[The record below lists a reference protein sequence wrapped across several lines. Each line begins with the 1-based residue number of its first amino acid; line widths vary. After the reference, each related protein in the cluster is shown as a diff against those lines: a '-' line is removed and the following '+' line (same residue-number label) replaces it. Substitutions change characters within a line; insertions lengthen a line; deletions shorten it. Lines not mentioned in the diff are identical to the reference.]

1 MINKI
6 HIWLV
11 VIVIGFVTTIHGQRY
26 TIRNGIGLQ
35 GGLTQFD
42 ILTDNFNIKS
52 NSGFLGGLSASVD
65 IPHKWYNLSYNI
77 SFSENN
83 FNIRA
88 FQDGSLEEAYIEY
101 KLLTAQVSFLLHVKL
116 IENYLTL
123 DAGPMLQ
130 YNGELDLKD
139 SSSSDFIIAG
149 YQSLKAQDI
158 TDISR
163 FNVNGAVGLT
173 VGLGRFAL
181 RAQYIYGFTN
191 MLNRLND
198 QDLNVDNN
206 TQKFKGNQSMLVFTA
221 LIIL

>member
-1 MINKI
+1 
-6 HIWLV
+6 
-11 VIVIGFVTTIHGQRY
+11 
-26 TIRNGIGLQ
+26 
-35 GGLTQFD
+35 
-42 ILTDNFNIKS
+42 
-52 NSGFLGGLSASVD
+52 
-65 IPHKWYNLSYNI
+65 
-77 SFSENN
+77 
-83 FNIRA
+83 
-88 FQDGSLEEAYIEY
+88 
-101 KLLTAQVSFLLHVKL
+101 
-116 IENYLTL
+116 
-123 DAGPMLQ
+123 MLQ